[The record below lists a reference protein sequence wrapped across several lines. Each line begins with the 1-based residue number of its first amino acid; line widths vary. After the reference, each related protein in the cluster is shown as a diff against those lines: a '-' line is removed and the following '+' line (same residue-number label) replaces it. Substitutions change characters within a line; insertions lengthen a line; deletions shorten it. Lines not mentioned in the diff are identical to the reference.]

1 MIHFVLFA
9 LSLHHICIQSSSSTT
24 KTCYDVWNHFTL
36 SQKADAL
43 TNQTDVYTLSNNVSV
58 RCSFVDLGDN
68 TSFIGALSE
77 YGSLANHNTSL
88 RCIMT
93 QDCPFNQ
100 YDLETGESLKLYR
113 WSLDRI
119 ISYRNH
125 SIYHSFDEQPY
136 LFMTCNR
143 NLTLI
148 KDYMLMPFH
157 EDFVNATLTL
167 HKACYHIKQ
176 ANIRG
181 YQCKDDVGNFWSEG
195 HFHTQSSS
203 CFCGGCCSWQ
213 SGAVYSEDHFGWYKF
228 TNPLFSCTAD
238 SGSTTDY
245 WIGSIVKVN
254 LEPTSYPTIDPTTD
268 PTIDTT
274 SPSATPSEAPSDA
287 PTAAPTSVSAAPSYS
302 PTVVPTITPTRFP
315 SDTPTHP
322 PTSPT
327 DTPSASPTKAPS
339 NDPTTHPSLSPS
351 RAPSLAPTLAP
362 SMSPSMAPSNA
373 PSLAPTLAPSVDPS
387 TSPSNVPSSVP
398 TLTPSGAPSMAPSHA
413 PSSTPTLA
421 PSVAPSM
428 APSNAP
434 SLVPSLAPTVAPSMS
449 PSDAPTTPP
458 TIAPTISPTNAPSL
472 APTFAPSKPPSN
484 APSLAPTLAPSMSP
498 SMAPSNAPTTPP
510 TIAPTIS
517 PTNAPSLAPT
527 FAPSKPPSN
536 APSLAP
542 TLAPSVAPSMAPSN
556 APSLAP
562 TLAPSVDPSTSPS
575 NVPSSVP
582 TLTPSGAP
590 SMAPS
595 HAPSS
600 TPTLAPSVA
609 PSIAP
614 SHAPSSAPT
623 LAPSVAPSIAPLVPT
638 LAPSVAPSIAP
649 SNAPSLAPTLAPSV
663 APSMAPSNAPTTP
676 PTIAP
681 TNPPTNAPSLAPS
694 QSPTACVD
702 YFNYTS
708 LDGIDV
714 LNDVTPHN
722 HAFPLDAA
730 VQKHIPTTNDHFVR
744 ETILC
749 DNNDAK
755 DENICFIGCY
765 QVGLCALS
773 SIECAPNTIWKEIR
787 VVCTEDVCLYLNVNI
802 TDTTVDTLTILCDGR
817 FACDGLQLTINA
829 ASNIDVSVDCN
840 EAFSCNDMV
849 IHLMHDPDKDASD
862 DDINVDITC
871 YADSSCDG
879 ALITTDH
886 SENIYINLNALR
898 YSDDIRILHHFWRNI
913 KVNCAFNGDRRYI
926 RYDTDNLLRNYEILE
941 LARDEYRQRK
951 LPCEDIKIYCSNN
964 EHFER
969 ECEYKYA
976 LHNISSSDILNGEA
990 KPNCYWLEIGQLY
1003 KATCKGTCGDQMIY
1017 TKYNKTFALSFYLG
1031 GNQDT
1036 DDDDDDEQ
1044 RRRRLQGN
1052 TDQNMTNL
1060 TESYRTC
1067 DEYFG
1072 TINATDDS
1080 LSSIDAI
1087 YADVLNVMISFDDF
1101 VIHDILSP
1109 PYTILQNGLE
1119 QIECTNEGANTVS
1132 IMTNVTIESAES
1144 TEAVIGRVFASDGLF
1159 INKSAAFLSKFFGIP
1174 ITILSPDEVHV
1185 LNVSQ
1190 GFSTSVIIAIVL
1202 SAFFVIIGILFFVFK
1217 SYKKREREKEE
1228 LTTYVRNPLVL
1239 FVGISQYD
1247 EAPTNPQVDGFFR
1260 SLDGIDVDARNV
1272 NRLFGDQLN
1281 YTVFPKDS
1289 QLKWSGEQL
1298 MAFLTEKADLLE
1310 SNVRTIYDG
1319 LVVILSCHG
1328 ITDHIVTS
1336 DYKTIKKSAVH
1347 RLFTAQKPKSREI
1360 PRVFIFDCC
1369 DGADT
1374 REAGVLRDEEESDEE
1389 QLKAVVKPENP
1400 GHVALASDQYPVRPK
1415 REGLRKVDSAKNIE
1429 RALSTNAGTAGSWL
1443 EEEKNPDYQLITIYA
1458 ANEGFQSKLDIHKGS
1473 YVITEFV
1480 ERMSQNVEN
1489 GNQKWIFEVFDEI
1502 QSVLH
1507 RKGKQLTDN
1516 KYNNNMRY
1524 LKFMRNDDGNDQAHN
1539 VLNVDSD
1546 SGNDEVMI
1554 GLSDMTHDQTKG
1566 GERIAQ
1572 VDGTCPVIDC
1582 DLKNILLPQPD
1593 SKLDLSEYFVKLFN
1607 AAYRDNA
1614 SLCGLNKGQLN
1625 ELGIVKPFHQKV
1637 LLGRIKQLED
1647 EEVELQAITQT
1658 KGPNSSQDEAKD
1670 EDTVDEAED

>member
-181 YQCKDDVGNFWSEG
+181 YQCKDDVGNFWSGG
-195 HFHTQSSS
+195 HFHTQSYS

-351 RAPSLAPTLAP
+351 R
-362 SMSPSMAPSNA
+362 
-373 PSLAPTLAPSVDPS
+373 
-387 TSPSNVPSSVP
+387 
-398 TLTPSGAPSMAPSHA
+398 
-413 PSSTPTLA
+413 
-421 PSVAPSM
+421 
-428 APSNAP
+428 
-434 SLVPSLAPTVAPSMS
+434 
-449 PSDAPTTPP
+449 
-458 TIAPTISPTNAPSL
+458 
-472 APTFAPSKPPSN
+472 
-484 APSLAPTLAPSMSP
+484 
-498 SMAPSNAPTTPP
+498 
-510 TIAPTIS
+510 
-517 PTNAPSLAPT
+517 
-527 FAPSKPPSN
+527 
-536 APSLAP
+536 
-542 TLAPSVAPSMAPSN
+542 
-556 APSLAP
+556 
-562 TLAPSVDPSTSPS
+562 
-575 NVPSSVP
+575 
-582 TLTPSGAP
+582 
-590 SMAPS
+590 
-595 HAPSS
+595 
-600 TPTLAPSVA
+600 
-609 PSIAP
+609 
-614 SHAPSSAPT
+614 
-623 LAPSVAPSIAPLVPT
+623 
-638 LAPSVAPSIAP
+638 
-649 SNAPSLAPTLAPSV
+649 APSLAPTLAPSV

-1524 LKFMRNDDGNDQAHN
+1524 LKFVRNHN
-1539 VLNVDSD
+1539 
-1546 SGNDEVMI
+1546 
-1554 GLSDMTHDQTKG
+1554 
-1566 GERIAQ
+1566 
-1572 VDGTCPVIDC
+1572 
-1582 DLKNILLPQPD
+1582 
-1593 SKLDLSEYFVKLFN
+1593 
-1607 AAYRDNA
+1607 
-1614 SLCGLNKGQLN
+1614 
-1625 ELGIVKPFHQKV
+1625 
-1637 LLGRIKQLED
+1637 LLGGLIAESADDIDATHGMVSAQEG
-1647 EEVELQAITQT
+1647 EEIELQVVTQT
-1658 KGPNSSQDEAKD
+1658 KGPNSNEDEAQE
-1670 EDTVDEAED
+1670 EDTVDEAEDTVDEAEDTVDEDI

>member
-1 MIHFVLFA
+1 
-9 LSLHHICIQSSSSTT
+9 
-24 KTCYDVWNHFTL
+24 
-36 SQKADAL
+36 
-43 TNQTDVYTLSNNVSV
+43 
-58 RCSFVDLGDN
+58 
-68 TSFIGALSE
+68 
-77 YGSLANHNTSL
+77 
-88 RCIMT
+88 
-93 QDCPFNQ
+93 
-100 YDLETGESLKLYR
+100 
-113 WSLDRI
+113 
-119 ISYRNH
+119 
-125 SIYHSFDEQPY
+125 
-136 LFMTCNR
+136 
-143 NLTLI
+143 
-148 KDYMLMPFH
+148 
-157 EDFVNATLTL
+157 
-167 HKACYHIKQ
+167 
-176 ANIRG
+176 
-181 YQCKDDVGNFWSEG
+181 
-195 HFHTQSSS
+195 
-203 CFCGGCCSWQ
+203 
-213 SGAVYSEDHFGWYKF
+213 
-228 TNPLFSCTAD
+228 
-238 SGSTTDY
+238 
-245 WIGSIVKVN
+245 
-254 LEPTSYPTIDPTTD
+254 
-268 PTIDTT
+268 
-274 SPSATPSEAPSDA
+274 
-287 PTAAPTSVSAAPSYS
+287 
-302 PTVVPTITPTRFP
+302 
-315 SDTPTHP
+315 
-322 PTSPT
+322 
-327 DTPSASPTKAPS
+327 
-339 NDPTTHPSLSPS
+339 
-351 RAPSLAPTLAP
+351 
-362 SMSPSMAPSNA
+362 
-373 PSLAPTLAPSVDPS
+373 
-387 TSPSNVPSSVP
+387 
-398 TLTPSGAPSMAPSHA
+398 MAPSHA
-413 PSSTPTLA
+413 PSST
-421 PSVAPSM
+421 
-428 APSNAP
+428 
-434 SLVPSLAPTVAPSMS
+434 
-449 PSDAPTTPP
+449 
-458 TIAPTISPTNAPSL
+458 
-472 APTFAPSKPPSN
+472 
-484 APSLAPTLAPSMSP
+484 
-498 SMAPSNAPTTPP
+498 
-510 TIAPTIS
+510 
-517 PTNAPSLAPT
+517 
-527 FAPSKPPSN
+527 
-536 APSLAP
+536 P

-600 TPTLAPSVA
+600 T
-609 PSIAP
+609 
-614 SHAPSSAPT
+614 
-623 LAPSVAPSIAPLVPT
+623 
-638 LAPSVAPSIAP
+638 
-649 SNAPSLAPTLAPSV
+649 PTLAPSV

-1272 NRLFGDQLN
+1272 NHLFGDQLN
-1281 YTVFPKDS
+1281 YQVFSNES
-1289 QLKWSGEQL
+1289 QLKWNLKEFMQ
-1298 MAFLTEKADLLE
+1298 FLTEKADLLE
-1310 SNVRTIYDG
+1310 SGIGTVYDG

-1328 ITDHIVTS
+1328 ITDYIVTS
-1336 DYKTIKKSAVH
+1336 DYKAVKKSTVH
-1347 RLFTAQKPKSREI
+1347 RLFSAHKPKNRQI
-1360 PRVFIFDCC
+1360 PRLFIFDCC
-1369 DGADT
+1369 DGG
-1374 REAGVLRDEEESDEE
+1374 EAHKVGVFRDEEEEE
-1389 QLKAVVKPENP
+1389 ERKEQHKAGVKPEAHDQVIEENNIS
-1400 GHVALASDQYPVRPK
+1400 HVALKMEPELPDPLAIAISK
-1415 REGLRKVDSAKNIE
+1415 SIE
-1429 RALSTNAGTAGSWL
+1429 RELSKSEAAGSWL
-1443 EEEKNPDYQLITIYA
+1443 HDEKNPDYRLITIQA
-1458 ANEGFQSKLDIHKGS
+1458 ANEGFQSKLDKVKGS
-1473 YVITEFV
+1473 YF
-1480 ERMSQNVEN
+1480 
-1489 GNQKWIFEVFDEI
+1489 
-1502 QSVLH
+1502 
-1507 RKGKQLTDN
+1507 
-1516 KYNNNMRY
+1516 
-1524 LKFMRNDDGNDQAHN
+1524 
-1539 VLNVDSD
+1539 
-1546 SGNDEVMI
+1546 
-1554 GLSDMTHDQTKG
+1554 
-1566 GERIAQ
+1566 
-1572 VDGTCPVIDC
+1572 
-1582 DLKNILLPQPD
+1582 
-1593 SKLDLSEYFVKLFN
+1593 
-1607 AAYRDNA
+1607 
-1614 SLCGLNKGQLN
+1614 
-1625 ELGIVKPFHQKV
+1625 
-1637 LLGRIKQLED
+1637 
-1647 EEVELQAITQT
+1647 
-1658 KGPNSSQDEAKD
+1658 
-1670 EDTVDEAED
+1670 